1 MVEELRL
8 QLEKTDR
15 AKQNTTDAEGED
27 DREAQLQEALKRAEQ
42 LEQTVHKLNLQ
53 VEIFW
58 S

>member
-8 QLEKTDR
+8 QLEKTDK
-15 AKQNTTDAEGED
+15 AKQNAIDAEGE

-42 LEQTVHKLNLQ
+42 LDQTVHKLNLQ
-53 VEIFW
+53 VGIFW

>member
-53 VEIFW
+53 VEIF
-58 S
+58 